1 MEVIKGFHKERGFS
15 EAVAQRLTISQRQSS
30 AGVYESKWKVFGEWC
45 HVKQINPVKATV
57 QHLADFLIFLFEEK
71 KLAISSIQGYR
82 SCISK
87 VFLARGIDISHD
99 RDLNM
104 LVRNFAIERPVQHR
118 EAPRWDLMVV
128 LRLLMKPPFEPMNMA
143 SLADMTRKLAF
154 LLTLAS
160 AKRNSEVWAFSADVR
175 FWQDYYAATLS
186 FLPNFLAKTMDP
198 SRPKTDYAPVTIP
211 ALGPSMGEDLPDR
224 LLCPVRALRYYL
236 KLRHKGQD
244 PNNRFRRLLCAFKLG
259 HTGDISKQT
268 VSGWIRQ
275 LIKQAYSE
283 VQDEDIPHLTH
294 TNFQARELRAFAS
307 SLAFHQNYSLKQ
319 FMEAASWRNDNKCVV
334 VSPSERPLPNGGCD
348 YGGPFRG
355 WSASHILMTRDGN
368 RAT

>member
-1 MEVIKGFHKERGFS
+1 
-15 EAVAQRLTISQRQSS
+15 
-30 AGVYESKWKVFGEWC
+30 
-45 HVKQINPVKATV
+45 
-57 QHLADFLIFLFEEK
+57 
-71 KLAISSIQGYR
+71 
-82 SCISK
+82 
-87 VFLARGIDISHD
+87 
-99 RDLNM
+99 M

-160 AKRNSEVWAFSADVR
+160 AKRNSEVWAFSADVH
-175 FWQDYYAATLS
+175 FGQDYNAATLS
-186 FLPNFLAKTMDP
+186 FLPNLLAKTMDP
-198 SRPKTDYAPVTIP
+198 SRPETDYTPVTIP

-224 LLCPVRALRYYL
+224 LLCPVRALKYYFKL
-236 KLRHKGQD
+236 KHKGQD
-244 PNNRFRRLLCAFKLG
+244 PNNSFRRLLCAFKLG

-283 VQDEDIPHLTH
+283 DQDEDIPHLTH

-307 SLAFHQNYSLKQ
+307 SLAFLEKQ
-319 FMEAASWRNDNKCVV
+319 QHVCFIL
-334 VSPSERPLPNGGCD
+334 SERPLPNGGCD
-348 YGGPFRG
+348 YGGPFCG
-355 WSASHILMTRDGN
+355 WSASHILMTIDGN
-368 RAT
+368 RATWSLLAALPLLPLSRTGGHSDQWDPISHQDGIRQIWDGRRYSTFRVSSL

>member
-1 MEVIKGFHKERGFS
+1 
-15 EAVAQRLTISQRQSS
+15 
-30 AGVYESKWKVFGEWC
+30 
-45 HVKQINPVKATV
+45 
-57 QHLADFLIFLFEEK
+57 
-71 KLAISSIQGYR
+71 
-82 SCISK
+82 
-87 VFLARGIDISHD
+87 
-99 RDLNM
+99 
-104 LVRNFAIERPVQHR
+104 
-118 EAPRWDLMVV
+118 
-128 LRLLMKPPFEPMNMA
+128 MKPPFEPMNMA

-160 AKRNSEVWAFSADVR
+160 AKRNSEVWAFSPDVR
-175 FWQDYYAATLS
+175 FGQDYNAATLS

-198 SRPKTDYAPVTIP
+198 SRPETDYAPVTIP
-211 ALGPSMGEDLPDR
+211 ALGPSVGEDLPDR

-275 LIKQAYSE
+275 LIKQAYSA

-307 SLAFHQNYSLKQ
+307 SLGFHQNYSLKQ
-319 FMEAASWRNDNKCVV
+319 VMEAASWRNNNTF
-334 VSPSERPLPNGGCD
+334 VSFYLRDLSQIGD
-348 YGGPFRG
+348 VTTTGPFVAG
-355 WSASHILMTRDGN
+355 QQVIS
-368 RAT
+368 